1 MPAPRLRKAV
11 RDNNVIGIF
20 DSGLGGLS
28 VLRRV
33 REALPQHDLLFFADQ
48 AHVPY
53 GERTETN
60 LHELLIANL
69 EFLCERGVQA
79 IVAACNTSCAI
90 ADRFGWP
97 RIDVPVLDLI
107 ESAAIAVQESSAKRI
122 GIVATTATARSGSYA
137 RHIVGRIP
145 DARVIE
151 VAAPALVPLVEAG
164 RTQTEE
170 AREAVAAAC
179 EPLAG
184 NVDAIVLGCTHYPLL
199 LDHFEAS
206 GAAPL
211 VIDPAFVHAR
221 RAAELAASLE
231 IAQGSGSLTCV
242 SNGDQAAFE
251 LAVER
256 VLRGFAPA

>member
-1 MPAPRLRKAV
+1 M
-11 RDNNVIGIF
+11 IGIF

-33 REALPQHDLLFFADQ
+33 REVLPQHDLLFFADQ

-53 GERTETN
+53 GDRTETN
-60 LHELLIANL
+60 LHELLVANL
-69 EFLCERGVQA
+69 EFLCERRVQA
-79 IVAACNTSCAI
+79 ILAACNTSCAI

-107 ESAAIAVQESSAKRI
+107 ESAAIAVRESGAKRV
-122 GIVATTATARSGSYA
+122 GVVATTATARSGSYA

-145 DARVIE
+145 DASVIE
-151 VAAPALVPLVEAG
+151 VAAPALVPLVESG
-164 RTQTEE
+164 RTQTQQ
-170 AREAVAAAC
+170 ARDAVAQVC

-199 LDHFEAS
+199 LEHFEGA
-206 GAAPL
+206 GAAPV
-211 VIDPAFVHAR
+211 VIDPAVEHAR
-221 RAAELAASLE
+221 RAAELAAELN
-231 IAQGSGSLTCV
+231 IPAGTGSLTCV

-251 LAVER
+251 DAVAR
-256 VLRGFAPA
+256 VLRGFALA